1 MRYFQCNLSQG
12 TGRTTA
18 YIPERGAV
26 VGKSVEIKDDSFTGR
41 WQVDQV
47 ADKGIS
53 EEMLRE
59 KQARDRDPFGSI
71 SKRYA

>member
-1 MRYFQCNLSQG
+1 MRYYQCNLSQG

-41 WQVDQV
+41 WRVDQV

-53 EEMLRE
+53 EEVLRE

-71 SKRYA
+71 SKRHA

>member
-18 YIPERGAV
+18 YIPERGAIL
-26 VGKSVEIKDDSFTGR
+26 GKLVEIKDDLFTGR

-47 ADKGIS
+47 SDKGIS
-53 EEMLRE
+53 EDMLRE
-59 KQARDRDPFGSI
+59 KQARDRDCFGSI

>member
-26 VGKSVEIKDDSFTGR
+26 IGKSVEIKDDLFTGR
-41 WQVDQV
+41 WRVDQV
-47 ADKGIS
+47 SDKGIS
-53 EEMLRE
+53 EDVLRE
-59 KQARDRDPFGSI
+59 KQVRDRDPFGSI
-71 SKRYA
+71 SKRHA